1 MERMKNLQHSTYAPM
16 GRKTF
21 ITYIF
26 HTKFSKFCK
35 ILEYKN
41 NNYFV
46 MDKLLKFTIK
56 RRKIAK
62 IVVGYRQRFFSLVS
76 G

>member
-1 MERMKNLQHSTYAPM
+1 MERMKNLTHSTYAPM
-16 GRKTF
+16 ERKTF

-26 HTKFSKFCK
+26 HTKFFK

-46 MDKLLKFTIK
+46 MDELLKFTIK
-56 RRKIAK
+56 RRKIDFNINTCK
-62 IVVGYRQRFFSLVS
+62 NSCRLPTE
-76 G
+76 

>member
-1 MERMKNLQHSTYAPM
+1 MERMKNLTHSTYAPM
-16 GRKTF
+16 ERKTF

-26 HTKFSKFCK
+26 HTEFSKFCK

-46 MDKLLKFTIK
+46 MDELLKFTIK
-56 RRKIAK
+56 RRKIDFNINTCK
-62 IVVGYRQRFFSLVS
+62 NSCSLPTE
-76 G
+76 